1 MTDDREAREDAQRRG
16 GTHPR
21 VDAPPQRAM
30 QPGETAQPHEDTRL
44 REATAAERVVFQ
56 GRYLTFRVDT
66 IVDPDGHEHEREI
79 VLHPGAVAIVAL
91 DGEDVLLVRQWR
103 HATGG
108 ALLEIPAGT
117 VDMLDDGTP
126 EEPAA
131 CAVRELG
138 EETGRQAARW
148 TELGAFWTAPGF
160 TDEHM
165 HLYLARDLSPA
176 VGSRGPD
183 PGERL
188 ELVRMPW
195 REAVAMAERG
205 EIHDAKSIV
214 GLLRLARLADREAI

>member
-1 MTDDREAREDAQRRG
+1 MTDDRGAREDA
-16 GTHPR
+16 
-21 VDAPPQRAM
+21 RAREDTLPGEDTRPGADTRPGDVA
-30 QPGETAQPHEDTRL
+30 QPGEDARL
-44 REATAAERVVFQ
+44 REKTAAERVVFQ

-66 IVDPDGHEHEREI
+66 IVDPEGHEHEREI

-117 VDMLDDGTP
+117 VDILDDGTP
-126 EEPAA
+126 EEPAV

-214 GLLRLARLADREAI
+214 GLLRLARLADRGAL